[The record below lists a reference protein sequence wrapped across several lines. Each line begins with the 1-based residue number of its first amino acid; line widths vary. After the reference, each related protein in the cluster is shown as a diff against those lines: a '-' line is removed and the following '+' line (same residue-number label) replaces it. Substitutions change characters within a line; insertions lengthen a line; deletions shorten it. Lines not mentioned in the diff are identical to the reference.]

1 MSKDKSQFTP
11 KQVETDSKTVLEEI
25 IRDGARK
32 LLAIALEAEIDD
44 F

>member
-1 MSKDKSQFTP
+1 MSKNNSQFTSS
-11 KQVETDSKTVLEEI
+11 QVKTDLKTVLEEI

-32 LLAIALEAEIDD
+32 LLAIALEAEIND